1 MAVGGLGTVKTL
13 HIDGEHT
20 WRGGEQQVMYLTAGL
35 KARGHGVTV
44 ACQPGS
50 PLAERA
56 RAAGLDV
63 AEVRMR
69 GEADFR
75 AVLALRR
82 IIRRGKFDIVHM
94 HTSHAHALGCAAAA
108 LARRGRTIVSRRVD
122 FGIAANLIGGFK
134 YRHGVDRFIAIS
146 QAVRRVLVDGGV
158 EPARVAVVHSGI
170 DLSRFDGVPPGRIR
184 EEYAVPQDARVIG
197 NVAAVADHK
206 GQRYLL
212 AAMPR
217 VLAAEPMARLF
228 VVGDGE
234 LRGALE
240 AQVKELDIGHAVTF
254 TGFRTDVPQWLALFD
269 VFIMSSHLEGLC
281 TSVLDALAMR
291 RPVVASAAGGLPEI
305 IRHEVTGLLVPPKEP
320 EPLADAIVRL
330 LRDRELGRRLAEA
343 GRRHVEAE
351 FSAESMVEGT
361 LRVYHEVMDEGQSA
375 GGES

>member
-1 MAVGGLGTVKTL
+1 LKTL
-13 HIDGEHT
+13 HIDGERT
-20 WRGGEQQVMYLTAGL
+20 WRGGEQQVLYLTTGL
-35 KARGHGVTV
+35 KARGHEAVV

-50 PLAERA
+50 PMAERA
-56 RAAGLDV
+56 RAAGLEV
-63 AEVRMR
+63 AEVGMR

-82 IIRRGKFDIVHM
+82 LLRRGGFDIVHM

-108 LARRGRTIVSRRVD
+108 LARRGRTVVSRRVD
-122 FGIAANLIGGFK
+122 FGVATNLISGFK

-146 QAVRRVLVDGGV
+146 QAVRQALVDGGV
-158 EPARVAVVHSGI
+158 APDKVAVVHSGI
-170 DLSRFDGVPPGRIR
+170 DLSRFDGVTAGGLR
-184 EEYAVPQDARVIG
+184 EEFAVPADARVVG
-197 NVAAVADHK
+197 NVAAMADHK

-217 VLAAEPMARLF
+217 VLAAEPRARLF

-240 AQVKELDIGHAVTF
+240 AQTRELALGEAVTF
-254 TGFRTDVPQWLALFD
+254 AGFRTDVPQWLALFD
-269 VFIMSSHLEGLC
+269 VFVMSSHLEGLC

-291 RPVVASAAGGLPEI
+291 RPVVATAAGGLPEI
-305 IRHEVTGLLVPPKEP
+305 IRHEATGLLVPPKEP
-320 EPLADAIVRL
+320 GPLADAILRL

-343 GRRHVEAE
+343 GRRHVEQE

-361 LRVYHEVMDEGQSA
+361 LRVYHEVMDEGASA
-375 GGES
+375 RSES